1 METGTVFDAR
11 RSGRPR
17 TSEEN
22 IERVRQAFQRS
33 PMNSIRTAAR
43 QLDLPRATVHK
54 VLHKNLRLFV
64 YKVQM
69 LQTLQPN
76 NMPRRKEFAVNMLQQ
91 ISEDEAFLKR
101 VCFSDEATFHVSGKL
116 KKHNV
121 RIWGS
126 ENPHATKELQRDSP
140 KVNVWCGI
148 MCNRIIGP
156 FFFHEASITAN
167 VYLDLLTKYVAPQ
180 LIEFQPTITFQ
191 QHGAPPHW
199 GLHVCEFLN
208 ETFPNRWIGRN
219 GPIHGHHVYQ
229 TLLPWTF
236 FFGVT

>member
-1 METGTVFDAR
+1 MFDTR

-17 TSEEN
+17 TSKEN

-33 PMNSIRTAAR
+33 LMKSIRTAAR
-43 QLDLPRATVHK
+43 QLELPRSTAHE
-54 VLHKNLRLFV
+54 VLHKNLRLYA

-69 LQTLQPN
+69 LQALQPN
-76 NMPRRKEFAVNMLQQ
+76 DMTRRKEFAKNMLQR
-91 ISEDEAFLKR
+91 ISEDEAFVKR

-116 KKHNV
+116 NKHNV

-126 ENPHATKELQRDSP
+126 ENPHASRELQRDSP

-156 FFFHEASITAN
+156 FFFNEASITAD

-180 LIEFQPTITFQ
+180 LIDFQPTIIFQ
-191 QHGAPPHW
+191 QDGAPSHW
-199 GLHVCEFLN
+199 GLYAREFLN
-208 ETFPNRWIGRN
+208 ETFPD
-219 GPIHGHHVYQ
+219 
-229 TLLPWTF
+229 
-236 FFGVT
+236 